1 MTNLLP
7 LLKQLCDTFG
17 PSGFESEVRQMIRS
31 QVETLGD
38 LLEETPIGNLIVTRR
53 GADPTKTLM
62 LDAHMD
68 EIGYIVTHVDE
79 HGFLRFAPLGSIDPR
94 VVASQRVE
102 VRAAD
107 GSKHLGVIGVLPPH
121 VTRPEERNRVFDF
134 SELFIDLGCAS
145 AHEVTQL
152 GIRRGSPA
160 VPYAPLTEL
169 AGGCVTAKALDDR
182 TGCALLIAL
191 LEAFRETPPPVNL
204 VASFSMEEETGGLG
218 AQATTNATRPDVAFV
233 LENTTATDTPG
244 VPSHRVVT
252 SLRQGPALTLAD
264 ARTIVPEKI
273 TRFVEEQAQAAG
285 LPLQIK
291 LPGVGGTNATR
302 IQSAHAGVLTGILSV
317 PCRYIHSSVSLLN
330 LSDAE
335 NARALLVRLVNQCVH
350 LWKA

>member
-17 PSGFESEVRQMIRS
+17 PSGFESEVRHLIRS
-31 QVETLGD
+31 RVETLGD
-38 LLEETPIGNLIVTRR
+38 LLEETPIGNLVVTRR
-53 GADPTKTLM
+53 GTDPTKTLM

-79 HGFLRFAPLGSIDPR
+79 HGFLRFAPLGTIDPR
-94 VVASQRVE
+94 VVPSQRVE
-102 VRAAD
+102 VRASD

-121 VTRPEERNRVFDF
+121 VTRPDERNRVFDF

-145 AHEVTQL
+145 ACEVTQL

-160 VPYAPLTEL
+160 VPYAPLTEM

-204 VASFSMEEETGGLG
+204 IASFSMEEETGGLG
-218 AQATTNATRPDVAFV
+218 AQTTANVTRPDAAFV

-244 VPSHRVVT
+244 VPTHRVVT
-252 SLRQGPALTLAD
+252 SLRHGMALTLAD
-264 ARTIVPEKI
+264 ARTIVPEKMV
-273 TRFVEEQAQAAG
+273 RFVEEQAQAAG

-291 LPGVGGTNATR
+291 LPGVGGTNAPR
-302 IQSAHAGVLTGILSV
+302 IQASNAGVLTGILSV
-317 PCRYIHSSVSLLN
+317 PCRYIHSSTSLLCLN
-330 LSDAE
+330 DVE
-335 NARALLVRLVNQCVH
+335 NALALLVRLVH
-350 LWKA
+350 HSTRLWGA